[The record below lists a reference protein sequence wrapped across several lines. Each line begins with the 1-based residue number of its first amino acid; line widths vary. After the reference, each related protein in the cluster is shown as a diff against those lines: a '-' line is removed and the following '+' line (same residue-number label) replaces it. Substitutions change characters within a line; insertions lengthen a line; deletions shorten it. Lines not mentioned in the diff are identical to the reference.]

1 MGRLDDRTVLI
12 TGAAQGLGGTYARA
26 LAGEGARVSVCDV
39 RDPAP
44 LVAEITAGGGQAMGS
59 VVDVT
64 QPEAVAQWVARSEA
78 DFGPITVL
86 INNAAWAGE
95 ATPKPFMEISSA
107 EWERVMAI
115 NARGFFECAKAVVPL
130 MRRRGY
136 GKIINIT
143 SATFFSGIP
152 GRLHYVAS
160 KGAIIGFTRA
170 LAREVGDDGIGV
182 NCIAPGLTLSDN
194 IRGKLGALKG
204 PREMEIKARAFKRD
218 QMPEDLVGAVIY
230 FSSAASD
237 FVTGQVLVVDGGF
250 VMH

>member
-1 MGRLDDRTVLI
+1 MGRVDDRTILI

-26 LAGEGARVSVCDV
+26 LAGEGARVSICDV

-44 LVAEITAGGGQAMGS
+44 LVAEINAAGGRAMGS

-64 QPEAVAQWVARSEA
+64 QPEAVAHWVARSEA
-78 DFGPITVL
+78 EFGPPTVL

-95 ATPKPFMEISSA
+95 GTPKSFMEISSA
-107 EWERVMAI
+107 EWERVMSI

-130 MRRRGY
+130 MRQRKY
-136 GKIINIT
+136 GKIVNI
-143 SATFFSGIP
+143 SSGTFFSGIP

-160 KGAIIGFTRA
+160 KGAIVGFTRA
-170 LAREVGDDGIGV
+170 LAREVGEDGICV

-194 IRGKLGALKG
+194 IRGKLAVLQAA
-204 PREMEIKARAFKRD
+204 REMEIKARAFKRD

-237 FVTGQVLVVDGGF
+237 FVTGQVLVVDGGM
-250 VMH
+250 VMY